1 MNHEEWISWV
11 HQELP
16 CPNVPK
22 DAPIVLDLFAGC
34 GGLALPFEVCGFR
47 TIGYEMNQAA
57 VETYQKNLSGECHQ
71 EILKIGRPDEKAELI
86 IGGPPCQ
93 PFSQFGYQRGMW
105 DSRDGFPIF
114 LDAVKRINPKIAIL
128 ENVNG
133 LLFRNKTYLR
143 DIIQEIKFLGYCVD
157 VEIMNSSDFGVPQ
170 KRKRLI
176 IIASRIGW
184 KWPKST
190 VDIPITAGSA
200 LGSLARHEDSN
211 SKYLTPEMD
220 RYIAKY
226 EKKSGLINPRDLHL
240 DKPARTVTCRNLGG
254 ATSDMLR
261 LRVPSG
267 KRRRLTV
274 REGARLQGFPDW
286 FEFYGTESE
295 QFKQIGNAVP
305 PLLALALAR
314 QAKDV
319 ISNPSNYSAELKMN
333 AHKLGLDR
341 ISVKVDEALSML
353 KQVGIPLRK
362 LTKRRRERVAKA
374 LLAVSNIK
382 PEMPWSEATSYYTDN
397 HKPIT
402 TREIIRFWNKY
413 YGENIADSSYD
424 DVRRKDL
431 IYLVESG
438 FVARSAADPTADVND
453 GTRGYSLTTE
463 ALELLHSYGSLSW
476 ETQLLR
482 FRENA
487 GSLADRLSK
496 AREFNMIPVTLPD
509 GSSYRLSPGPHN
521 VIQRAIIEDFL
532 PRFSK
537 GSQVLYLGDT
547 SQKLVH
553 VDEESL
559 RVLGVDT
566 PSRRTLPDV
575 IAYEEERNWMFLIE
589 AVHSSNPINELRHLE
604 LRRMVSKS
612 TAGCL
617 FVSAFANTKTFAR
630 FSKQIGWETEV
641 WIADDP
647 DHMIHFD
654 GGRFLKPYDTPS

>member
-16 CPNVPK
+16 CPSVPK

-57 VETYQKNLSGECHQ
+57 VETYQYNLSGECHQ
-71 EILKIGRPDEKAELI
+71 EILQMGRPDEKAEII

-114 LDAVKRINPKIAIL
+114 LDAVRRINPKIAIL
-128 ENVNG
+128 ENVGG
-133 LLFRNKTYLR
+133 LLFRNKSYLR
-143 DIIQEIKFLGYCVD
+143 DIIQAIKFLGYGVD

-184 KWPKST
+184 KWPKNT

-200 LGSLARHEDSN
+200 LGPLAQHEDAS

-226 EKKSGLINPRDLHL
+226 EKKSSLINPRDLYL

-286 FEFYGTESE
+286 FEFHGTESE

-319 ISNPSNYSAELKMN
+319 ISNPSNYSAEIKMN

-341 ISVKVDEALSML
+341 ESVKVDEVLSML

-382 PEMPWSEATSYYTDN
+382 PDMRWSEATSYYTDKQ
-397 HKPIT
+397 KPIT

-438 FVARSAADPTADVND
+438 IVARSAADPTADVND
-453 GTRGYSLTTE
+453 GTRGYSLTEE
-463 ALELLHSYGSLSW
+463 ALVLLRSYGSSKW
-476 ETQLLR
+476 ETQLLL
-482 FRENA
+482 FRESA

-509 GSSYRLSPGPHN
+509 GSSYRLSSGAHN
-521 VIQRAIIEDFL
+521 LIQRAIIEEFL

-547 SQKLVH
+547 SQKVVH

-559 RVLGVDT
+559 HD
-566 PSRRTLPDV
+566 
-575 IAYEEERNWMFLIE
+575 
-589 AVHSSNPINELRHLE
+589 LE
-604 LRRMVSKS
+604 LILPQEK
-612 TAGCL
+612 
-617 FVSAFANTKTFAR
+617 
-630 FSKQIGWETEV
+630 
-641 WIADDP
+641 
-647 DHMIHFD
+647 
-654 GGRFLKPYDTPS
+654 RFLM